1 MAAQGLRYRSAPFVK
16 EEKNKVMEIN
26 RRKFLKMSVGISA
39 AGGLL
44 AACGNNAAAPK
55 TDPSTPAETAPTA
68 APKADAGT
76 VDKSKLAKE
85 VSWYT
90 WGGYESPDVF
100 KKFEEEFGVKV
111 KVDTYSSNEEL
122 EAKFKAGGNPGYDLI
137 TPSDYMVAKLAASS
151 LLEKIDFA
159 NIPNFSQIDPGH
171 KGLYFDT
178 ANEYSIAYNWGCTG
192 FAYNKAKVKEP
203 ITSWKQ
209 VMAWPDEL
217 KGKLGLLDDMR
228 ELLGMALRH
237 GGASGNT
244 SKAEEI
250 ETAKKTLIDLKKR
263 VNFTL
268 TDSPGAKTNI
278 IAGDT
283 IGSMIY
289 TNDAIIGKAESAD
302 LVYVIPGDVST
313 VWQDNNCIP
322 KGAPSKYTAE
332 VFLNFL
338 CRADICGQLSNEL
351 GLGTPNMEAVKQGLI
366 DKALISDKMVYP
378 DLVGM
383 KDKLEYL
390 KKGDPAVDELFQRAF
405 DEIKSA

>member
-1 MAAQGLRYRSAPFVK
+1 
-16 EEKNKVMEIN
+16 MEMN
-26 RRKFLKMSVGISA
+26 RRTFLKMGIGLSA
-39 AGGLL
+39 ASGLM
-44 AACGNNAAAPK
+44 AACGSAAATPK
-55 TDPSTPAETAPTA
+55 TDPAKPAETAPTA
-68 APKADAGT
+68 APAAGAGAAGA

-85 VSWYT
+85 LSWYT

-100 KKFEEEFGVKV
+100 KAFEKEYGVKV

-137 TPSDYMVAKLAASS
+137 TPSDYMVAKLVASG
-151 LLEKIDFA
+151 LLEKIDYS

-178 ANEYSIAYNWGCTG
+178 ANEYTVAYNWGCTG
-192 FAYNKAKVKEP
+192 FAYNKSKVKEP

-217 KGKLGLLDDMR
+217 KGKLGMLDDMR
-228 ELLGMALRH
+228 ELLGMALRFN
-237 GGASGNT
+237 GASGNT
-244 SKAEEI
+244 DKAAEI
-250 ETAKKTLIDLKKR
+250 ETAKKALIDLKKR

-278 IAGDT
+278 VAGDS

-289 TNDAIIGKAESAD
+289 TNDAIIGKGELAD

-322 KGAPSKYTAE
+322 KGAPNKYTAE
-332 VFLNFL
+332 VFLDFL

-351 GLGTPNMEAVKQGLI
+351 GLGTPNMEAIKQGLI
-366 DKALISDKMVYP
+366 NKELIQDKAVYP

-383 KDKLEYL
+383 KDKLDYL
-390 KKGDPAVDELFQRAF
+390 RKGDPAIDELFQRAF